1 MTEIIDLTA
10 SSPPQEVIILESD
23 IDIVTLGSSTPQS
36 NGKHGSRRERKKRWS
51 KSKRMAVEEGEI
63 VSSAEGSREQ
73 SRDGTIGSG
82 QNGDSGGRAAQA
94 SGSSWG
100 RESQKQHGRNGKLS
114 LLERIEGLNSG
125 RFSVDEGP
133 GVGRYLVQ
141 EEGRKRRQ
149 KRSRSP
155 RPQQRERRS
164 RSPDRR
170 NRDKD
175 ILQSSAEDD
184 GASLFYIDVKPAEL
198 QANAQL
204 PDSKLSDGGDKL
216 AEEEPALLLPAHVSV
231 FSENGVD
238 PAEILPPSN
247 LDAED
252 ESYIEYLDYDDDR
265 RAPGTVRYFE
275 EAVEEAKAPKPKTV
289 VCKNCGAEGEHK
301 TYECPVL
308 ICLTCGARDEHST
321 RSCPISK
328 TCFNCGMKGHIN
340 KTCPNRHASRG
351 GIGQYED
358 CDRCGS
364 RIHNTNECP
373 TLWRI
378 YEYVDDVERQD
389 ILRIREG
396 KRTLALGQGGE
407 GYIASD
413 EWCYNCGGCGHLG
426 DDCRDL
432 PHAPDLPRESSAFG
446 SYNTF
451 SGPFYDA
458 SARPPSSRSSKKR
471 GPRDWEV
478 AGAFADGL
486 GFNAPMD
493 VGKQGRRKE
502 RARMEKRAKE
512 LEEEEE
518 SDDWF
523 GGRARARSGG
533 NGGGGK
539 NPTRGTVKN
548 VTFGFAN
555 AYVGKARSRR
565 SGDGSGRSRVA
576 YDDMPGPSQETD
588 TIQVRGAAKRDER
601 YDEDRRTGRHTDYS
615 YYRGDAGRREERG
628 PRYKG
633 GYSR

>member
-184 GASLFYIDVKPAEL
+184 CASLFYIDVKPAEL

-204 PDSKLSDGGDKL
+204 PDSKLSDGRDKL

-265 RAPGTVRYFE
+265 RVGLLTTGCSRLHAHGILTNHFLQAPGTVRYFE

-308 ICLTCGARDEHST
+308 IVSMSVLCAVAFEFCDTKLMAYGAPFFSHS
-321 RSCPISK
+321 
-328 TCFNCGMKGHIN
+328 
-340 KTCPNRHASRG
+340 
-351 GIGQYED
+351 
-358 CDRCGS
+358 
-364 RIHNTNECP
+364 
-373 TLWRI
+373 
-378 YEYVDDVERQD
+378 
-389 ILRIREG
+389 
-396 KRTLALGQGGE
+396 
-407 GYIASD
+407 
-413 EWCYNCGGCGHLG
+413 
-426 DDCRDL
+426 
-432 PHAPDLPRESSAFG
+432 
-446 SYNTF
+446 
-451 SGPFYDA
+451 
-458 SARPPSSRSSKKR
+458 
-471 GPRDWEV
+471 EV
-478 AGAFADGL
+478 FDMWGA
-486 GFNAPMD
+486 
-493 VGKQGRRKE
+493 
-502 RARMEKRAKE
+502 
-512 LEEEEE
+512 
-518 SDDWF
+518 
-523 GGRARARSGG
+523 GRAL
-533 NGGGGK
+533 
-539 NPTRGTVKN
+539 
-548 VTFGFAN
+548 
-555 AYVGKARSRR
+555 
-565 SGDGSGRSRVA
+565 
-576 YDDMPGPSQETD
+576 
-588 TIQVRGAAKRDER
+588 
-601 YDEDRRTGRHTDYS
+601 
-615 YYRGDAGRREERG
+615 DAEL
-628 PRYKG
+628 
-633 GYSR
+633 SH